1 MTLKNLLMICGTKKF
16 LFFLVLDVYFVHKLS
31 DQ

>member
-1 MTLKNLLMICGTKKF
+1 MTLKILFMICGTKKIP
-16 LFFLVLDVYFVHKLS
+16 FFLVLNVYFVHKLS